1 VASPEGAVVKK
12 IPKWAWILGGAVA
25 GGILLFAGE
34 AKAARKPAWLPRGTT
49 DENLF
54 DGALRR
60 LGNFIG
66 AARIDARTYKI
77 TGDSGMVLGVQPG
90 AKFVGEDA
98 AALPRSV
105 DGIDVVIKGWPR

>member
-1 VASPEGAVVKK
+1 MKK
-12 IPKWAWILGGAVA
+12 IPKWAWVLGGTVV
-25 GGILLFAGE
+25 GGVLLFASE
-34 AKAARKPAWLPRGTT
+34 ARAAKRPQWLARGTT

-60 LGNFIG
+60 LGNFIT
-66 AARIDARTYKI
+66 AAKIDARTYKI